1 MSSSTSM
8 KQMIGIP
15 LNVVM
20 FLFLMVMAWG
30 SWDGFFAHPVR
41 VGVVIVHF
49 LMLPVM
55 TFSTSGR
62 SRGEKHASDWKPFFP
77 LLMFHSLFTAWVMP
91 YMDAR
96 DLLVLPG
103 GDALR
108 WAGLLVLACGAALR
122 VWPMMVLG
130 KRFASVVA
138 RQEGHSLVTGGI
150 YAAVRHPSY
159 VGILL
164 MDIGFAG
171 IFRSSIAVLLL
182 PIVFWMF
189 KRRMDVEEE
198 FMVSEFG
205 DDYRD
210 YMKKTSRLAPGVY

>member
-1 MSSSTSM
+1 MSQSTSI
-8 KQMIGIP
+8 KQLIGIP
-15 LNVVM
+15 LNVVL

-30 SWDGFFAHPVR
+30 SYAGFFSHPTR
-41 VGVVIVHF
+41 IGVVIIHF

-62 SRGEKHASDWKPFFP
+62 SRGEKHKADWKPFFP

-96 DLLVLPG
+96 SIWILPG

-108 WAGLLVLACGAALR
+108 WAGLAFLACGATLR

-138 RQEGHSLVTGGI
+138 RQEGHSLETSGLYGF
-150 YAAVRHPSY
+150 VRHPSY
-159 VGILL
+159 VGIIL

-171 IFRSSIAVLLL
+171 IFRSSIALLLL
-182 PIVFWMF
+182 PVVFWMF
-189 KRRMDVEEE
+189 KRRMDVEEA
-198 FMVSEFG
+198 FMTQEFG
-205 DDYRD
+205 DDYRE
-210 YMKKTSRLAPGVY
+210 YMKRTPRLAPGLY